1 MRGVGMR
8 SLLPPLP
15 AHSIR
20 GLALA
25 AALLAAGCS
34 TLAGSSPPAT
44 YDLSAPRDVEARG
57 NSRAQIMVAEPTAL
71 QAINSER
78 ILVHSSN
85 SQISYLPAAQWAD
98 RLPLLVQARLI
109 QTFENAHRIGMV
121 GRPDDKFT
129 PDALLVT
136 ELRDFQI
143 DAGTSPVAVVTVA
156 ARVVSQKSGRIVAA
170 NLFSARFP
178 AGGLTGQQA
187 SAALDQALRKVLI
200 EIVAWTTGKASLAS

>member
-1 MRGVGMR
+1 MRAVGMR
-8 SLLPPLP
+8 SLLPFLP
-15 AHSIR
+15 AI
-20 GLALA
+20 
-25 AALLAAGCS
+25 ALLLGGCS
-34 TLAGSSPPAT
+34 TLISAPAPAT
-44 YDLSAPRDVEARG
+44 YDLTAPKDVSARG

-71 QAINSER
+71 QAINSDR
-78 ILVHSSN
+78 ILVHGAN
-85 SQISYLPAAQWAD
+85 GQISYLPAAQWAD

-143 DAGTSPVAVVTVA
+143 DAGATPVAVVTVA

-170 NLFSARFP
+170 NLFSARVP
-178 AGGLTGQQA
+178 TSGLNGQQA
-187 SAALDQALRKVLI
+187 TSALDQALRKVLVDI
-200 EIVAWTTGKASLAS
+200 MGWTTSKALAAS

>member
-1 MRGVGMR
+1 MRGAGMR
-8 SLLPPLP
+8 SLFDSLP
-15 AHSIR
+15 AHSAK
-20 GLALA
+20 ALVLS
-25 AALLAAGCS
+25 AALLAGGCS
-34 TLAGSSPPAT
+34 TLAGSPPPAT

-71 QAINSER
+71 QAINSDR
-78 ILVHSSN
+78 ILVHSAN
-85 SQISYLPAAQWAD
+85 SQISYLPGAQWAD

-109 QTFENAHRIGMV
+109 QTFENAHRIGTV

-143 DAGTSPVAVVTVA
+143 DTGASPIAVVTVA

-170 NLFSARFP
+170 NLFSARVP
-178 AGGLTGQQA
+178 AAGLSGQQA
-187 SAALDQALRKVLI
+187 SGTLDQALRKVLV
-200 EIVAWTTGKASLAS
+200 EIVAWTTSKASLAS